1 MINKKTIPDLELS
14 LCSKCASVYYND
26 KKYHIERADQTQIV
40 YEECMM
46 CKNPHGFDFNIWV
59 KPTLRCENSHH
70 CGGGR
75 K

>member
-26 KKYHIERADQTQIV
+26 KKYQIERADPTQFV

-59 KPTLRCENSHH
+59 KPTLRCEKSHH